1 MHVRELHSKKKIEE
15 HNTCATV
22 GNGHRDMGT
31 GPHQVL
37 AATLTLFQRVGEVD
51 YARLILLMLP

>member
-15 HNTCATV
+15 HNTV

-37 AATLTLFQRVGEVD
+37 AATLTLFQPEGGGEQ
-51 YARLILLMLP
+51 IMPII